1 MDQQTIDTYNA
12 HAQNYDEETTDF
24 WEQFPRTFFDQ
35 FTERTNGSVL
45 NIGSGPGRDGSI
57 LQEAGQNVVCLDASQ
72 AMIEMSTSRGL
83 VSVLGDLL
91 QLPFEDASF
100 DAVWA
105 YTSLLHVSKAEVAQA
120 FKEIR
125 RVLKPGGVFGLGLIE
140 GDGEIYRESTKVT
153 MPRLFSLYQKEEVE
167 EHLRN
172 HGFKI
177 EYFETFKPSSKNY
190 LNFISRK
197 CSPFDP

>member
-1 MDQQTIDTYNA
+1 MDQQTIDAYNA
-12 HAQNYDEETTDF
+12 HAKNYDEETVDF
-24 WEQFPRTFFDQ
+24 WELFPRTFFDK
-35 FTERTNGSVL
+35 FIELSSGSVL
-45 NIGSGPGRDGSI
+45 NIGSGPGRDGLI
-57 LQEAGQNVVCLDASQ
+57 LQEAGLGVVCLDASQ
-72 AMIEMSTSRGL
+72 AMIEMSSVRGL
-83 VSVLGDLL
+83 NSVLGDLL

-153 MPRLFSLYQKEEVE
+153 APRLFSFYKKDEVE

-172 HGFKI
+172 HRFEV

-197 CSPFDP
+197 R